1 MSCDRAMNID
11 EQGWRLELG
20 ANIVPDDGVFFRV
33 WAPEVDEVSVRVL
46 SNKKKRDIRLG
57 KDDRGYF
64 AGQAEGV
71 CRGDRYLYVLDN
83 MDHYP
88 DPVSRFQPEG
98 VHGPSEVV
106 DPDKFLWEDDEW
118 EAIALRDFIIYEI
131 HVGAFT
137 AEGTFESIISQ
148 LDSVKELG
156 ITAIELM
163 PVAQFPGQ
171 RNWGYDGVYPF
182 APQNSY
188 GGPEGLKRLVNAA
201 HKKGLSVILDV
212 VYNHLG
218 PEGNYLHRF
227 GPYFTDK
234 YKTLWG
240 SAVNFDGPCSDGV
253 RNFFISNALYWIS
266 EYHIDAL
273 RLDAVHGIFDLGA
286 RHFLSELREAVD
298 LQIKRSG
305 KNLFVI
311 AESDL
316 NDVRIINPPAVG
328 GYGLDAQWND
338 DFHHSLHTLL
348 TGERTGYYE
357 DFGKMEHL
365 AKAFREGFVYSGEYS
380 AFRKRRYG
388 NSSKDCPASQ
398 FVVFSQSHDQVGNRV
413 LGDRLSR
420 TQSFEKLKLAAGAVF
435 LSPYIPQVFMGEEYA
450 EIAPFHYFIDH
461 SDDDL
466 VQAVREGRKKE
477 FALFG
482 WEGDS
487 PDPAAA
493 GTFINSKLAR
503 HLRTRGN
510 HKILFEF
517 YQELIRLRREIP
529 ALRTFSKEAMEVG
542 SFEGDKVLFVRRW
555 DNDDEVFSLFHFGE
569 DIVRV
574 GLTLPEGRWD
584 RTLESSSCRWG
595 GDGNCAPEKID
606 SHVSGVTISCCPNGF
621 VLYRMLRRT

>member
-1 MSCDRAMNID
+1 MAVNIS

-20 ANIVPDDGVFFRV
+20 ANIVAGDGVFFRV
-33 WAPEVDEVSVRVL
+33 WAPEADEVSVRIL

-57 KDDRGYF
+57 KEDGGYF
-64 AGQAEGV
+64 AGSAEGL
-71 CRGDRYLYVLDN
+71 CRGDRYVYVLDN

-88 DPVSRFQPEG
+88 DPASRFQPEG

-106 DPDKFLWEDDEW
+106 DPDEFLWEDDEW
-118 EAIALRDFIIYEI
+118 EAIALRDFIIYEV

-137 AEGTFESIISQ
+137 VEGTFESIISH

-218 PEGNYLHRF
+218 PEGNYLHRY

-234 YKTLWG
+234 YKTPWG
-240 SAVNFDGPCSDGV
+240 DAVNFDGPYSDGV
-253 RNFFISNALYWIS
+253 RHFFISNALYWIS

-273 RLDAVHGIFDLGA
+273 RLDAVHGILDFGA
-286 RHFLSELREAVD
+286 RNFLSELREAVNR
-298 LQIKRSG
+298 QARRSG
-305 KNLFVI
+305 KNVFMI

-316 NDVRIINPPAVG
+316 NDVRIINPPGVG
-328 GYGLDAQWND
+328 GYGFDAQWND
-338 DFHHSLHTLL
+338 DFHHSLHALL
-348 TGERTGYYE
+348 TGERTGYYQ
-357 DFGKMEHL
+357 DFGKVEHL

-380 AFRKRRYG
+380 AFRKRRHG
-388 NSSKDCPASQ
+388 NSSKACPASQ
-398 FVVFSQSHDQVGNRV
+398 FVVFSQSHDQVGNRM

-435 LSPYIPQVFMGEEYA
+435 LSPYVPQVFMGEEYA

-461 SDDDL
+461 SDVDL
-466 VQAVREGRKKE
+466 VQSIREGRKKE
-477 FALFG
+477 FALFR
-482 WEGDS
+482 WEGDP

-493 GTFINSKLAR
+493 DTFINSKLAR
-503 HLRTRGN
+503 HLRTQGN
-510 HKILFEF
+510 HKILYEF

-529 ALRTFSKEAMEVG
+529 ALRSLSKEAMEVG
-542 SFEGDKVLFVRRW
+542 SFEEDKVLFVRRW

-569 DIVRV
+569 DVVRIM
-574 GLTLPEGRWD
+574 LTLPEGRWD

-595 GDGNCAPEKID
+595 GDRNYAPEKID
-606 SHVSGVTISCCPNGF
+606 SHVSGVTISCCPYGF
-621 VLYRMLRRT
+621 VLYRMRRRT